1 MKIMTFNTQ
10 HCLNYTT
17 QEIDFSVMAEAI
29 KICDPDIV
37 GLNEM
42 RGLGEEKGFE
52 EQVEILASLTGF
64 KYYYF
69 GEAIK
74 VRGNNPYGNGIL
86 SKYPFKSIEKI
97 MIPDPQIKTGERH
110 YETRCIIKAVF
121 GNGVSVLVS
130 HFGLN
135 RDEQKNAVKTVLE
148 NLETEKCILMG
159 DFNLRP
165 ENEILN
171 PIRAVM
177 KDVSSNDDDPM
188 FTFPS
193 DNPTRKIDYIFVS
206 EDIEVYKAEIP
217 QIIASDHR
225 PHTAEILF

>member
-110 YETRCIIKAVF
+110 YETRCIVKAF
-121 GNGVSVLVS
+121 LDNGVSVLVS

-165 ENEILN
+165 ESEILTL
-171 PIRAVM
+171 PIA
-177 KDVSSNDDDPM
+177 KLIPPAITSSPAALYTDVNLIPIESTRIKAAII
-188 FTFPS
+188 TFLF
-193 DNPTRKIDYIFVS
+193 FVKS
-206 EDIEVYKAEIP
+206 TLFSTTFLTP
-217 QIIASDHR
+217 
-225 PHTAEILF
+225 TAEIIP